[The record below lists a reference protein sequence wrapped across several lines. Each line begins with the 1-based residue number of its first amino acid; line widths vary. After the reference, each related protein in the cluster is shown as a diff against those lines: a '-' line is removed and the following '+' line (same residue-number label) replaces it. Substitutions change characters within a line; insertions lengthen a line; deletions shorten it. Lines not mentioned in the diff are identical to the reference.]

1 MTVLLDSDVVI
12 EILRQR
18 NPSILSQWS
27 ELAGSDAAILIS
39 PVTVAEIEAGARPPE
54 LKEINLFFSQLE
66 CASIDEQIGKLAG
79 ELMRRYSRSHNLELA
94 DALIAA
100 TSIRRHAALWTRN
113 RKHYPMPEL
122 KHFDAN

>member
-18 NPSILSQWS
+18 DASILSQWS
-27 ELAGSDAAILIS
+27 QLAGSESPILIT
-39 PVTVAEIEAGARPPE
+39 PVTVAEIEAGARPAE
-54 LKEINLFFSQLE
+54 VKMIDRLFSLFE
-66 CASIDEQIGKLAG
+66 CASIDGHAGKLAG
-79 ELMRRYSRSHNLELA
+79 ELMRRYARSHNLEIA

-100 TSIRRHAALWTRN
+100 TAIRRQAALWTRN

-122 KHFDAN
+122 HFYR

>member
-1 MTVLLDSDVVI
+1 MTVLLDSGVVI

-27 ELAGSDAAILIS
+27 ELACSNAAILIS

-54 LKEINLFFSQLE
+54 LKEINLFFSLVE
-66 CASIDEQIGKLAG
+66 CASIDEQIGRLAG
-79 ELMRRYSRSHNLELA
+79 ELMRRHSRSHNLELA

-100 TSIRRHAALWTRN
+100 TSIRRQAALWTRN

-122 KHFDAN
+122 VHFGTN

>member
-18 NPSILSQWS
+18 DASILSQWS
-27 ELAGSDAAILIS
+27 ELAGSEALVLTT
-39 PVTVAEIEAGARPPE
+39 PVTVAEIEAGARPSE
-54 LKEINLFFSQLE
+54 ARKIDHFFSLIE
-66 CASIDEQIGKLAG
+66 CASIDEHVGKLAG
-79 ELMRRYSRSHNLELA
+79 ELMRLYSRSHNLEIA

-100 TSIRRHAALWTRN
+100 TAIRRQAALWTRN

-122 KHFDAN
+122 NFYV

>member
-12 EILRQR
+12 EVLRQR
-18 NPSILSQWS
+18 NPSILSQWA
-27 ELAGSDAAILIS
+27 ELAGSNAVILTS
-39 PVTVAEIEAGARPPE
+39 PITVAEIEAGARPAE
-54 LKEINLFFSQLE
+54 LKEIHQFFSLLE
-66 CASIDEQIGKLAG
+66 CASIDEPIGRLAG
-79 ELMRRYSRSHNLELA
+79 ELMRRYSRSTNLELA

-100 TSIRRHAALWTRN
+100 TSIRRPAALWTRN